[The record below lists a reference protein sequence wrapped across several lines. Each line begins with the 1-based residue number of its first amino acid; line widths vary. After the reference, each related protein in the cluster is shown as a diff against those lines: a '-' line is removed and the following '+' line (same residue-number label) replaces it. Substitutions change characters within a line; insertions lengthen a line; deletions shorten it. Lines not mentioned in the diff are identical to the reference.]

1 MHFEPIETTDCILSW
16 KRFFTVSME
25 GHLAASNRH
34 PPLTVAEA
42 RRMFIVYLTWN
53 SATAHMRVGV
63 AAYRCPDGLRL
74 FLSPFCI
81 LANHAQTRHLPV
93 ATRQLQFR
101 RWHGSSRQKA
111 RGKGSVSHSFLIYKE
126 SKSCPEAFP
135 WKSSYT
141 SLARNGT
148 QAHDPE
154 REVSKREA
162 AK

>member
-1 MHFEPIETTDCILSW
+1 MHFEPIESTDCILSW

-25 GHLAASNRH
+25 GHLAASSRN

-42 RRMFIVYLTWN
+42 RRMFIVYLTRN

-63 AAYRCPDGLRL
+63 PAHRCPEGLRL

-81 LANHAQTRHLPV
+81 LADPAQTRHLPV
-93 ATRQLQFR
+93 ATQQLQFQQ
-101 RWHGSSRQKA
+101 WHVSSRQKA

-126 SKSCPEAFP
+126 SKSSPEAFP
-135 WKSSYT
+135 QNSSYT

-148 QAHDPE
+148 YAHDPE
-154 REVSKREA
+154 REGRKTEA